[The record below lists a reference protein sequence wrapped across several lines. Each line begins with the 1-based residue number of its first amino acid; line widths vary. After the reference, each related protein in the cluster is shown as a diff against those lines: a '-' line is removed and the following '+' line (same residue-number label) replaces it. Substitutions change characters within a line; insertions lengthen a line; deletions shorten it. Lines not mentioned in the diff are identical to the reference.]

1 MIDNQY
7 KQEIIDG
14 EHLKLLSVFHY
25 IKGALT
31 ILTSSFFIFHF
42 IFFALFSALAKN
54 PEFAGE
60 EFGPEFPAAIFT
72 VFTILF
78 GVFISLGIIFGILQ
92 IMSGVCIK
100 KRKNRIFSFIIAII
114 ELIFIPYGTIL
125 GVLTI
130 IVLQRDSVKNLYE
143 QTKGIA

>member
-1 MIDNQY
+1 MTDNQF

-25 IKGALT
+25 IQGAFT
-31 ILTSSFFIFHF
+31 ILTASFFILHLVMFA
-42 IFFALFSALAKN
+42 IFSKLAEN

-60 EFGPEFPAAIFT
+60 EFGSEFPVAIFT
-72 VFTILF
+72 VFTIFF
-78 GVFISLGIIFGILQ
+78 GIFILAGITFGILQ
-92 IMSGVCIK
+92 IISGISIK
-100 KRKNRIFSFIIAII
+100 KRKNRIFSFIIAIV

-130 IVLQRDSVKNLYE
+130 IVLQRESVKNLYE
-143 QTKGIA
+143 QTEGAA

>member
-1 MIDNQY
+1 MTDNQF

-14 EHLKLLSVFHY
+14 EHLKLLSLFHY

-42 IFFALFSALAKN
+42 IMFAIFSRLAEN

-60 EFGPEFPAAIFT
+60 EFGSEFPIAIFT
-72 VFTILF
+72 ILTILF
-78 GVFISLGIIFGILQ
+78 GVFILLGMAFGILQ
-92 IMSGVCIK
+92 IMSGIFMK
-100 KRKNRIFSFIIAII
+100 KRKNRIFSFIIAIL
-114 ELIFIPYGTIL
+114 ELPFIPYGTTL

-130 IVLQRDSVKNLYE
+130 IVLQRESVKNFYAVTE
-143 QTKGIA
+143 GAA